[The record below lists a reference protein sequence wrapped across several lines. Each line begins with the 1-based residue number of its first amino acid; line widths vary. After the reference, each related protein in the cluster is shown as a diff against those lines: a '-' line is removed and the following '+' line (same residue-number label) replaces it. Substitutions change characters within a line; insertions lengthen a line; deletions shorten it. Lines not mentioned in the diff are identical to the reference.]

1 MPPTVLNQN
10 LISRYKSLVLPLYV
24 EPPKEAEVGS
34 FEGEEHQIDFSI
46 KSTNTGVQTK
56 LKRKSQ
62 QSVQGKAKPVEEELI
77 QNRDISSFFVFK
89 GTKTSKRDR
98 KEKTAKFVIDL
109 SDQKNILL
117 LIP

>member
-1 MPPTVLNQN
+1 MIFRL
-10 LISRYKSLVLPLYV
+10 K
-24 EPPKEAEVGS
+24 A
-34 FEGEEHQIDFSI
+34 QIQVF
-46 KSTNTGVQTK
+46 KQK

-62 QSVQGKAKPVEEELI
+62 QSVQGEAKPVEEELI
-77 QNRDISSFFVFK
+77 QNRDTRSFFVFK